1 LSFKVCTFGELPVE
15 GVHSMLSKKLFIPSD
30 EPKEKALIDF
40 AVAQQLKL
48 QDMLSELLAR
58 LEREEGQDL
67 IEYSLL
73 AALISVVSIAVI
85 IILGGQ
91 IGVLF
96 TTITNAL
103 KAA

>member
-1 LSFKVCTFGELPVE
+1 MIE
-15 GVHSMLSKKLFIPSD
+15 
-30 EPKEKALIDF
+30 F
-40 AVAQQLKL
+40 AVAQQMKL
-48 QDMLSELLAR
+48 QDMIIELLAR

-85 IILGGQ
+85 ILLGGQ
-91 IGVLF
+91 IGTIF

-103 KAA
+103 QAA

>member
-1 LSFKVCTFGELPVE
+1 MAKTLFTPSNEL
-15 GVHSMLSKKLFIPSD
+15 
-30 EPKEKALIDF
+30 KEKALIDF

>member
-1 LSFKVCTFGELPVE
+1 
-15 GVHSMLSKKLFIPSD
+15 MLK
-30 EPKEKALIDF
+30 F
-40 AVAQQLKL
+40 AVARQMKL

-91 IGVLF
+91 IGALF
-96 TTITNAL
+96 TQITNAL
-103 KAA
+103 QAA

>member
-1 LSFKVCTFGELPVE
+1 
-15 GVHSMLSKKLFIPSD
+15 MMAKKLFTRSN
-30 EPKEKALIDF
+30 ELKEKALIEF

-96 TTITNAL
+96 SQITNAL